1 MSKSKILLLLVVF
14 LLISPLSNLFTAS
27 AAPVVASGKC
37 GDNLTW
43 EKTSDGV
50 LTISGTGA
58 MYDYDE
64 ATNPSPFYGVE
75 VVIIGDEVTRI
86 GEKAFFSIS
95 SLQKIIIGKC
105 LTSVGNSAFHVDY
118 GITEVHITALET
130 WLNID
135 FEGTDS
141 NPLHG
146 YSSELY
152 LNNERITNLVI
163 PEGIKEIKK
172 DAFYNCLQ
180 LQSVTIPASVTK
192 IGEDAFY
199 ECTNLKDVYITD
211 MVAWCKIN
219 FEGRYVLHNAGLI
232 LLINSNPLKHAENLW
247 LNEELITDLT
257 IPDGITNVKKA
268 AFYGYKK
275 LESVTFY
282 SDITDIENFAF
293 YYCSN
298 ISDIYYEGN
307 AEKWSAINI
316 KTGNTPITTASI
328 NYIPQRDIATK
339 EDLAPLIRFEAEDGH
354 EYAVKYGD
362 NIVSGDG
369 ITYDYA
375 KHGAYQVFFG
385 KYVLNSYK
393 KPKAQGI
400 KINYT
405 TNSGDVVTYNF
416 TAKTPFSS
424 GAPFGIL
431 IFGANFRNGLTAENY
446 IEY

>member
-1 MSKSKILLLLVVF
+1 MSKSKILLLLAVF

-43 EKTSDGV
+43 ERTSDGV
-50 LTISGTGA
+50 LTISGSGA
-58 MYDYDE
+58 MYNYDE
-64 ATNPSPFYGVE
+64 TTNPAPFGGE
-75 VVIIGDEVTRI
+75 KTVIIGDGVTKI
-86 GEKAFFSIS
+86 GEKAFFNSSCESIT
-95 SLQKIIIGKC
+95 IGK
-105 LTSVGNSAFHVDY
+105 SVSSIGYAAFAY
-118 GITEVHITALET
+118 AYYIQEVHISDMTS

-135 FEGTDS
+135 FEGSDS
-141 NPLHG
+141 NPMSC
-146 YSSELY
+146 YYAELY
-152 LNNERITNLVI
+152 LNNERVTDIVI
-163 PEGIKEIKK
+163 PDGIKEIK
-172 DAFYNCLQ
+172 ANTFYRCSQ
-180 LQSVTIPASVTK
+180 LESITIPSSVTK
-192 IGEDAFY
+192 IGIDAFSG
-199 ECTNLKDVYITD
+199 CTNLKDVYITD
-211 MVAWCKIN
+211 MEAWCKID
-219 FEGRYVLHNAGLI
+219 FEGSYAASNAGLI

-257 IPDGITNVKKA
+257 IPDGITTVKEA

-339 EDLAPLIRFEAEDGH
+339 EDLTPLIRFEAEDGH

-375 KHGAYQVFFG
+375 KHGAYQIFFG
-385 KYVLNSYK
+385 KYVSNSYK

-405 TNSGDVVTYNF
+405 TNSGDIVTYNF

-431 IFGANFRNGLTAENY
+431 VFGANFRNGLTAENY